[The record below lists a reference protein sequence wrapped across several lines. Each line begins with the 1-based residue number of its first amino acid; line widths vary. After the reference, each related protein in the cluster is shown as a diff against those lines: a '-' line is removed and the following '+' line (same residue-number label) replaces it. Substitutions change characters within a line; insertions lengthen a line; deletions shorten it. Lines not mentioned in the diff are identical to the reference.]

1 MLTYSIAIRTL
12 GLGGDNFRRELES
25 IARQTVQPERIV
37 VYIAEG
43 YERPTFTVG
52 REEYVWVKK
61 GMVAQRVL
69 PYTEICSQCI
79 LMLDDDVELH
89 PCSAERLLR
98 ELEEG
103 GYDCMGSDIFENHC
117 MTRLAKMKAMVSN
130 LVFPHGGQKWAFKIH
145 RNGSFSYIN
154 RPVLPCYPSQS
165 CGGPVMLF
173 RKDVY
178 HRLRLEDELWIDRMG
193 FAYGEDLV
201 ESYKLYRNGYRLG
214 VSFDAEIKNL
224 DSSTSSGA
232 YRRSPDRMRLR
243 TRAIFIMWWRTGYNL
258 DCNCRLEKTL
268 TALAFILKTLWML
281 IVMTGAS
288 VVMRKKSYIVQY
300 IQGLR
305 EGWRFVHTPEF
316 KNIPNYILSKGESP
330 VGAT

>member
-25 IARQTVQPERIV
+25 ISRQTVQPERVI

-43 YERPTFTVG
+43 YDRPPFTVG

-69 PYTEICSQCI
+69 PYTEIQSQCI
-79 LMLDDDVELH
+79 LMLDDDVELQ
-89 PCSAERLLR
+89 PYSAERLLR

-103 GYDCMGSDIFENHC
+103 GYGCMGADIFENHR
-117 MTRLAKMKAMVSN
+117 MPLFAKVKAMATN
-130 LVFPHGGQKWAFKIH
+130 LVFPHFGQKWAFKIH

-154 RPVLPCYPSQS
+154 HPVLPCYPSQS

-178 HRLRLEDELWIDRMG
+178 HRLHLEDELWIDRMS
-193 FAYGEDLV
+193 FSYGDDLL
-201 ESYKLYRNGYRLG
+201 ESYKVYRNGHRLG
-214 VSFDAEIKNL
+214 VSFDAGIKHL

-243 TRAIFIMWWRTGYNL
+243 ACAIFVLWWRTNYHL
-258 DCNCRLEKTL
+258 DGMGRGEKAL
-268 TALAFILKTLWML
+268 TALAFIFKVMWMIL
-281 IVMTGAS
+281 VMTAVS
-288 VVMRKKSYIVQY
+288 VVLRHNSVAQY
-300 IQGLR
+300 VQGLR
-305 EGWRFVHTPEF
+305 EGWRWAHTKEF
-316 KNIPNYILSKGESP
+316 KGIPNYILK
-330 VGAT
+330 

>member
-25 IARQTVQPERIV
+25 IALQTVQPERII

-43 YERPTFTVG
+43 YERPPFTVG

-69 PYTEICSQCI
+69 PYKEISSQCI

-89 PCSAERLLR
+89 PCSAERMLR
-98 ELEEG
+98 EMEEG
-103 GYDCMGSDIFENHC
+103 GYDCMGGDIFENHR
-117 MTRLAKMKAMVSN
+117 MTALAKVKAMVTN

-154 RPVLPCYPSQS
+154 RPVRPCYPSQS
-165 CGGPVMLF
+165 CGGCVMLF

-178 HRLRLEDELWIDRMG
+178 HKMRFEDELWLERLG
-193 FAYGEDLV
+193 FTYGEDLIV
-201 ESYKLYRNGYRLG
+201 SHKLYRNGYRLG

-258 DCNCRLEKTL
+258 DSNSRTEKVL
-268 TALAFILKTLWML
+268 TAIAFILKTLWM
-281 IVMTGAS
+281 IFVMTGAS
-288 VVMRKKSYIVQY
+288 VVMRKTSYIVQY

-316 KNIPNYILSKGESP
+316 KSIPNYILPKD
-330 VGAT
+330 

>member
-25 IARQTVQPERIV
+25 IALQTVQPERII

-43 YERPTFTVG
+43 YERPPFTVG

-69 PYTEICSQCI
+69 PYKEISSQCI
-79 LMLDDDVELH
+79 IMLDDDVELH
-89 PCSAERLLR
+89 PCSAERMLR
-98 ELEEG
+98 EMEEG
-103 GYDCMGSDIFENHC
+103 GYDCMGGDIFENHR
-117 MTRLAKMKAMVSN
+117 MTALAKVKAMVTN

-154 RPVLPCYPSQS
+154 RPVRPCYPSQS
-165 CGGPVMLF
+165 CGGGVMLF

-178 HRLRLEDELWIDRMG
+178 HKMRFEDELWLERLG
-193 FAYGEDLV
+193 FTYGEDLIV
-201 ESYKLYRNGYRLG
+201 SHKLYRNGYRLG

-258 DCNCRLEKTL
+258 DSNSRTEKVL
-268 TALAFILKTLWML
+268 TAIAFILKTLWM
-281 IVMTGAS
+281 IFVMTGAS
-288 VVMRKKSYIVQY
+288 VVMRKTSYIVQY

-305 EGWRFVHTPEF
+305 EGWQFVHTPKF
-316 KNIPNYILSKGESP
+316 KSIPNYILPKGSP
-330 VGAT
+330 VEAK

>member
-25 IARQTVQPERIV
+25 ITRQTVQPERVI

-43 YERPTFTVG
+43 YERPPFTVG

-69 PYTEICSQCI
+69 PYTEIGSQCI

-103 GYDCMGSDIFENHC
+103 GYGCLGADIFENHR
-117 MTRLAKMKAMVSN
+117 MTALSKVKAMVTN

-154 RPVLPCYPSQS
+154 RPVRPCYPSQS

-178 HRLRLEDELWIDRMG
+178 HHLHLEDELWLDRMG

-201 ESYKLYRNGYRLG
+201 EAYKVHRNGYRLG

-243 TRAIFIMWWRTGYNL
+243 TRAIFVMWWRTNYQL
-258 DCNCRLEKTL
+258 DGISGMEKTL
-268 TALAFILKTLWML
+268 TALAFILKTVWMVL
-281 IVMTGAS
+281 VMAAAS
-288 VVMRKKSYIVQY
+288 VAMRKASYIVQY

-305 EGWRFVHTPEF
+305 EGWRWVHTPEF
-316 KNIPNYILSKGESP
+316 KSIPNYILK
-330 VGAT
+330 

>member
-25 IARQTVQPERIV
+25 IARQTVQPERVI

-43 YERPTFTVG
+43 YERPPFTVG

-69 PYTEICSQCI
+69 PYKEISSQCI

-98 ELEEG
+98 EMEEG
-103 GYDCMGSDIFENHC
+103 DYDCLGADIFENHNE
-117 MTRLAKMKAMVSN
+117 TTLQKVKAMVTN
-130 LVFPHGGQKWAFKIH
+130 LVFPHGSQKWAFKIH
-145 RNGSFSYIN
+145 RNGSFSYLN
-154 RPVLPCYPSQS
+154 NPVRSSYLSQS
-165 CGGPVMLF
+165 CCGALMLF

-178 HRLRLEDELWIDRMG
+178 HKMRYEDELWLERLG
-193 FAYGEDLV
+193 FTFGEDLIV
-201 ESYKLYRNGYRLG
+201 SHKVYRNGYRLG

-224 DSSTSSGA
+224 NSCTSSGA

-258 DCNCRLEKTL
+258 DSNSCTEKVL
-268 TALAFILKTLWML
+268 TAIAFILKTLWM
-281 IVMTGAS
+281 IFVMTGAS
-288 VVMRKKSYIVQY
+288 VVMRKTSYIVQY

-316 KNIPNYILSKGESP
+316 KSIPNYILPKD
-330 VGAT
+330 

>member
-25 IARQTVQPERIV
+25 ITRQTVQPERII

-43 YERPTFTVG
+43 YERPPFTVG

-69 PYTEICSQCI
+69 PYKEIGSQCI

-89 PCSAERLLR
+89 PHSAERLLR
-98 ELEEG
+98 EMEEG
-103 GYDCMGSDIFENHC
+103 GYDCLGADIFENHR
-117 MTRLAKMKAMVSN
+117 MTALSKVKAMVTN

-154 RPVLPCYPSQS
+154 RPVRPCYPSQS

-178 HRLRLEDELWIDRMG
+178 HRLHLEDELWIDRMG
-193 FAYGEDLV
+193 FAYGDDLV
-201 ESYKLYRNGYRLG
+201 EAYKVHCNGYRLG

-243 TRAIFIMWWRTGYNL
+243 TRAIFIMWWRTGYHL
-258 DCNCRLEKTL
+258 DGISRMEKTL
-268 TALAFILKTLWML
+268 TALAFIFKTVWMVL
-281 IVMTGAS
+281 VMMGAS
-288 VVMRKKSYIVQY
+288 VAMRKASYIVQY

-305 EGWRFVHTPEF
+305 EGWRWVHTPAF
-316 KNIPNYILSKGESP
+316 KSIPNYILK
-330 VGAT
+330 

>member
-25 IARQTVQPERIV
+25 IALQTVQPERII

-43 YERPTFTVG
+43 YERPPFTVG

-69 PYTEICSQCI
+69 PYKEISSQCI
-79 LMLDDDVELH
+79 IMLDDDVELH
-89 PCSAERLLR
+89 PCSAERMLR
-98 ELEEG
+98 EMEEG
-103 GYDCMGSDIFENHC
+103 GYDCMGGDIFENHR
-117 MTRLAKMKAMVSN
+117 MTALAKVKAMVTN

-165 CGGPVMLF
+165 CCGALMLF

-178 HRLRLEDELWIDRMG
+178 HKMRYEDELWLERLG
-193 FAYGEDLV
+193 FTFGEDLI
-201 ESYKLYRNGYRLG
+201 ESHKVYRNGYRLG

-224 DSSTSSGA
+224 NSSTSSGA

-258 DCNCRLEKTL
+258 DSNSRTEKVL
-268 TALAFILKTLWML
+268 TAIAFILKTLWM
-281 IVMTGAS
+281 IFVMTGAS
-288 VVMRKKSYIVQY
+288 VVMRKTSYIVQY

-316 KNIPNYILSKGESP
+316 KSIPNYILPKD
-330 VGAT
+330 

>member
-25 IARQTVQPERIV
+25 IARQTVQPERVI

-43 YERPTFTVG
+43 YERPPFTVG

-69 PYTEICSQCI
+69 PYKEISSQCI

-89 PCSAERLLR
+89 PCSAERMLR

-103 GYDCMGSDIFENHC
+103 GYDCLGADIFENHNE
-117 MTRLAKMKAMVSN
+117 TTLQKVKAMVTN

-165 CGGPVMLF
+165 CCGALMLF

-178 HRLRLEDELWIDRMG
+178 HKMRYEDELWLERLG
-193 FAYGEDLV
+193 FTFGEDLI
-201 ESYKLYRNGYRLG
+201 ESHKVYRNGYRLG

-224 DSSTSSGA
+224 NSSTSSGA

-258 DCNCRLEKTL
+258 DSNSRTEKVL
-268 TALAFILKTLWML
+268 TAIAFILKTLWM
-281 IVMTGAS
+281 IFVMTGIT
-288 VVMRKKSYIVQY
+288 VVKRNTSFIVQY

-305 EGWRFVHTPEF
+305 EGWQFVHTSEF
-316 KNIPNYILSKGESP
+316 KSIPNYILKKH
-330 VGAT
+330 

>member
-25 IARQTVQPERIV
+25 IARQTVQPERVI

-43 YERPTFTVG
+43 YERPPFTVG

-69 PYTEICSQCI
+69 PYKEIGSQCI

-89 PCSAERLLR
+89 PRSAERLLR

-103 GYDCMGSDIFENHC
+103 GYGCLGADIFENHR
-117 MTRLAKMKAMVSN
+117 MTALSKVKAMVTN

-165 CGGPVMLF
+165 CCGALMLF

-178 HRLRLEDELWIDRMG
+178 HKMRYEDELWLERLG
-193 FAYGEDLV
+193 FTFGEDLI
-201 ESYKLYRNGYRLG
+201 ESHKVYRNGYRLG

-224 DSSTSSGA
+224 NSSTSSGA

-258 DCNCRLEKTL
+258 DSNSRTEKVL
-268 TALAFILKTLWML
+268 TAIAFILKTLWM
-281 IVMTGAS
+281 IFVMTGAS
-288 VVMRKKSYIVQY
+288 VVMRKTSYIVQY

-316 KNIPNYILSKGESP
+316 KSIPNYILPKD
-330 VGAT
+330 

>member
-25 IARQTVQPERIV
+25 IARQTVQPERVI

-43 YERPTFTVG
+43 YERPPFTVG

-69 PYTEICSQCI
+69 PYKEISSQCI

-89 PCSAERLLR
+89 PCSAERMLR

-103 GYDCMGSDIFENHC
+103 GYDCLGADIFENHNE
-117 MTRLAKMKAMVSN
+117 TTLQKVKAMVTN

-165 CGGPVMLF
+165 CCGALMLF

-178 HRLRLEDELWIDRMG
+178 HKMRYEDELWLERLG
-193 FAYGEDLV
+193 FTFGEDLI
-201 ESYKLYRNGYRLG
+201 ESHKVYRNGYRLG

-224 DSSTSSGA
+224 NSSTSSGA

-258 DCNCRLEKTL
+258 DSNSRPEKVL
-268 TALAFILKTLWML
+268 TAIAFILKTMWM
-281 IVMTGAS
+281 IFVMTGIT
-288 VVMRKKSYIVQY
+288 VVKRNTSFIVQY

-316 KNIPNYILSKGESP
+316 KSIPNYILKKH
-330 VGAT
+330 

>member
-25 IARQTVQPERIV
+25 IAHQTVQPERVI

-43 YERPTFTVG
+43 YERPPFTVG

-69 PYTEICSQCI
+69 PYTEISSQCI
-79 LMLDDDVELH
+79 LMLDDDLELH
-89 PCSAERLLR
+89 PCSAERMLR
-98 ELEEG
+98 EMEEC
-103 GYDCMGSDIFENHC
+103 GYDCMGADIFENRNE
-117 MTRLAKMKAMVSN
+117 TIRQKINAMAGN
-130 LVFPHGGQKWAFKIH
+130 LVFPHGGQKWAFKLH
-145 RNGSFSYIN
+145 RNGSFSYLN
-154 RPVLPCYPSQS
+154 NPVRSSYLSQS
-165 CGGPVMLF
+165 CCGALMLF

-178 HRLRLEDELWIDRMG
+178 HKMRYEDELWLERLG
-193 FAYGEDLV
+193 FTFGEDLI
-201 ESYKLYRNGYRLG
+201 ESHKVYRNGYRLG

-224 DSSTSSGA
+224 NSCTSSGA

-258 DCNCRLEKTL
+258 DSNSCTEKVL
-268 TALAFILKTLWML
+268 TAIAFILKTLWM
-281 IVMTGAS
+281 IFVMTGIT
-288 VVMRKKSYIVQY
+288 VVKRNTSFIVQY

-316 KNIPNYILSKGESP
+316 KSIPNYILKKH
-330 VGAT
+330 

>member
-43 YERPTFTVG
+43 YERPAFTVG
-52 REEYVWVKK
+52 REEYVWVRK

-69 PYTEICSQCI
+69 PYTEIESQCI

-89 PCSAERLLR
+89 PCSAERLIR

-103 GYDCMGSDIFENHC
+103 GYDCMGSDIFENHR

-154 RPVLPCYPSQS
+154 RPILPCYPSQS
-165 CGGPVMLF
+165 CGGAVMLF

-178 HRLRLEDELWIDRMG
+178 HQMRYEDELWIDHMG
-193 FAYGEDLV
+193 FAYGDDLV

-243 TRAIFIMWWRTGYNL
+243 TRAIFIMWWRTNYHLNGISST
-258 DCNCRLEKTL
+258 EKIL
-268 TALAFILKTLWML
+268 TALAFIFKTVWMAG
-281 IVMTGAS
+281 VMIAAS
-288 VVMRKKSYIVQY
+288 VKMRNNCLGQY
-300 IQGLR
+300 VQGLH
-305 EGWRFVHTPEF
+305 EGWRWVHTPEF
-316 KNIPNYILSKGESP
+316 KSIPNFILK
-330 VGAT
+330 